1 MQADTCFAVVIFAF
15 LLTIRFVVECA
26 AATIEIFAADT
37 AITVR
42 ENGTTL
48 HTEDWQGGGAV
59 FIDADGIAIAGKNYK
74 KTAKIRAFALL
85 RTPMHRTP
93 TPAAAPFIA
102 GNLWRHLI
110 NMTLARSV
118 GILATFIVDFV
129 DILFISRLDDAHLIA
144 GMGFAAA
151 ALYFI
156 RAVAIALGITTTVL
170 VARAIGSGDRH
181 RAARYAW
188 DTSAF
193 SFLLLTLLAA
203 LAWFAREPIL
213 TALGARGASLHH
225 AADYL
230 AIVLIGLPLLA
241 LGNCGTSTLFALG
254 SARLAMYVSLSAT
267 AAQAV
272 LDPIFIFV
280 CGWGL
285 QGAALASLAAQMVL
299 VVAAWYVVI
308 WRYRLRAPLCLRLL
322 LLNIPAIIAI
332 AVPAVLTNLTS
343 PLATA
348 YAARQMAPFG
358 DDAVAAFAVII
369 RLVPVGFALLFSLSA
384 AVAPIVGQNA
394 GAAPLA
400 HGPAFG
406 RVFEQAG
413 HGGGKGVRIA
423 GGHQQAID
431 AIEHHGGQVAHA
443 GGDHR
448 QFGGQVLVD
457 LQGREIEVVLGRV
470 GCRGNVHLR
479 QQSRNLMCLHGTGEA
494 AVLQQAK
501 GRER

>member
-1 MQADTCFAVVIFAF
+1 
-15 LLTIRFVVECA
+15 
-26 AATIEIFAADT
+26 
-37 AITVR
+37 
-42 ENGTTL
+42 
-48 HTEDWQGGGAV
+48 
-59 FIDADGIAIAGKNYK
+59 
-74 KTAKIRAFALL
+74 
-85 RTPMHRTP
+85 MHRP
-93 TPAAAPFIA
+93 ATPATAPFIA

-170 VARAIGSGDRH
+170 VARAIGSGH

-188 DTSAF
+188 DTSIF
-193 SFLLLTLLAA
+193 SFLLLSLLAA

-213 TALGARGASLHH
+213 AALGARGATLHH
-225 AADYL
+225 AANYL
-230 AIVLIGLPLLA
+230 GIILVGLPLLA

-254 SARLAMYVSLSAT
+254 SARLAMLVSLSAT
-267 AAQAV
+267 VTQAV
-272 LDPIFIFV
+272 LDPILIFA

-285 QGAALASLAAQMVL
+285 QGAALASLAAQIVL

-308 WRYRLRAPLCLRLL
+308 YRYRLRAPLCLRLL
-322 LLNIPAIIAI
+322 LLNIPAILAI

-348 YAARQMAPFG
+348 YAAREMAPFG

-394 GAAPLA
+394 GAARYDRVRQTLTVALQFNWLTVAVIGLSLFLLRDLLPQWFKLDDSA
-400 HGPAFG
+400 AALLRFYCSGASLLFG
-406 RVFEQAG
+406 C
-413 HGGGKGVRIA
+413 KGMIFFINA
-423 GGHQQAID
+423 AYNN
-431 AIEHHGGQVAHA
+431 
-443 GGDHR
+443 
-448 QFGGQVLVD
+448 
-457 LQGREIEVVLGRV
+457 LGRPFYSTASNLA
-470 GCRGNVHLR
+470 GLIFGALPLISLGAWLLGPRGIILGHMAEAILTAPVCWLVVQRLITRLEASHTSPLPR
-479 QQSRNLMCLHGTGEA
+479 QH
-494 AVLQQAK
+494 
-501 GRER
+501 

>member
-1 MQADTCFAVVIFAF
+1 
-15 LLTIRFVVECA
+15 
-26 AATIEIFAADT
+26 
-37 AITVR
+37 
-42 ENGTTL
+42 
-48 HTEDWQGGGAV
+48 
-59 FIDADGIAIAGKNYK
+59 
-74 KTAKIRAFALL
+74 
-85 RTPMHRTP
+85 MHRPP
-93 TPAAAPFIA
+93 TPATAPFIA
-102 GNLWRHLI
+102 GNIWRHLI

-129 DILFISRLDDAHLIA
+129 DILFISHLDDAHLIA

-188 DTSAF
+188 DTSIF
-193 SFLLLTLLAA
+193 SFLLLSLLAA
-203 LAWFAREPIL
+203 LAWFARESIL
-213 TALGARGASLHH
+213 AALGARGATLHY

-230 AIVLIGLPLLA
+230 GIILVGMPLLA

-254 SARLAMYVSLSAT
+254 SARMAMLVSLGAT
-267 AAQAV
+267 VTQAV
-272 LDPIFIFV
+272 LDPILIFA

-285 QGAALASLAAQMVL
+285 QGAALASLAAQIVL

-308 WRYRLRAPLCLRLL
+308 YRYHLRAPLRPRLL
-322 LLNIPAIIAI
+322 ALNIPAIVAI

-394 GAAPLA
+394 GAARYDRVRQTLTVALQFNWLTVAVIGLSLFLLRDALPQWFKLDDNA
-400 HGPAFG
+400 AALLRFYCSGASLLFG
-406 RVFEQAG
+406 F
-413 HGGGKGVRIA
+413 KGMIFFINA
-423 GGHQQAID
+423 AYNN
-431 AIEHHGGQVAHA
+431 
-443 GGDHR
+443 
-448 QFGGQVLVD
+448 
-457 LQGREIEVVLGRV
+457 LGRPFYSTASNLA
-470 GCRGNVHLR
+470 GLMFGALPLISLGAWLLGPRGIILGHMAEAILTAPVCWLVVQR
-479 QQSRNLMCLHGTGEA
+479 LVSRLETASLPRHP
-494 AVLQQAK
+494 
-501 GRER
+501 

>member
-1 MQADTCFAVVIFAF
+1 
-15 LLTIRFVVECA
+15 
-26 AATIEIFAADT
+26 
-37 AITVR
+37 
-42 ENGTTL
+42 
-48 HTEDWQGGGAV
+48 
-59 FIDADGIAIAGKNYK
+59 
-74 KTAKIRAFALL
+74 
-85 RTPMHRTP
+85 MHRTP
-93 TPAAAPFIA
+93 TPATAPFIA

-118 GILATFIVDFV
+118 GILTTFIVDFV

-188 DTSAF
+188 DTSIF
-193 SFLLLTLLAA
+193 SFLLLSLLAA
-203 LAWFAREPIL
+203 LTWFAREPIL
-213 TALGARGASLHH
+213 AALGARGATLHH
-225 AADYL
+225 AANYL
-230 AIVLIGLPLLA
+230 GIILVGMPLLA

-254 SARLAMYVSLSAT
+254 SARMAMLVSLGAT
-267 AAQAV
+267 VTQAV
-272 LDPIFIFV
+272 LDPILIFA

-285 QGAALASLAAQMVL
+285 QGAALASLAAQIVL

-308 WRYRLRAPLCLRLL
+308 YRYHLRAPLRQRLL
-322 LLNIPAIIAI
+322 ALNIPAIVAI

-348 YAARQMAPFG
+348 YAARQMALFG

-394 GAAPLA
+394 GAARYDRVRQTLTAALQFNWLTVAVIGLSLFLLRDTLPQWFKLDDSA
-400 HGPAFG
+400 AALLRFYCSCASLLFG
-406 RVFEQAG
+406 F
-413 HGGGKGVRIA
+413 KGMIFFINA
-423 GGHQQAID
+423 AYNN
-431 AIEHHGGQVAHA
+431 
-443 GGDHR
+443 
-448 QFGGQVLVD
+448 
-457 LQGREIEVVLGRV
+457 LGRPFYSTASNLA
-470 GCRGNVHLR
+470 GLIFGAIPLISLGAWLLGPRGIILGHMAEAILTAPVCWLVVQR
-479 QQSRNLMCLHGTGEA
+479 LVSRLETASLPRHP
-494 AVLQQAK
+494 
-501 GRER
+501 

>member
-1 MQADTCFAVVIFAF
+1 
-15 LLTIRFVVECA
+15 
-26 AATIEIFAADT
+26 
-37 AITVR
+37 
-42 ENGTTL
+42 
-48 HTEDWQGGGAV
+48 
-59 FIDADGIAIAGKNYK
+59 
-74 KTAKIRAFALL
+74 
-85 RTPMHRTP
+85 MHRPP
-93 TPAAAPFIA
+93 TPATAPFIA
-102 GNLWRHLI
+102 GNIWRHLI

-129 DILFISRLDDAHLIA
+129 DILFISHLDDAHLIA
-144 GMGFAAA
+144 AIGFAAA

-188 DTSAF
+188 DTSIF
-193 SFLLLTLLAA
+193 SFLLLSLLAA

-213 TALGARGASLHH
+213 AALGARGATLHY

-230 AIVLIGLPLLA
+230 GIILVGMPLLA

-254 SARLAMYVSLSAT
+254 SARMAMLVSLGAT
-267 AAQAV
+267 VTQAV
-272 LDPIFIFV
+272 LDPILIFA
-280 CGWGL
+280 CGLGL
-285 QGAALASLAAQMVL
+285 QGAALASLAAQIVL

-322 LLNIPAIIAI
+322 LLNIPAIVAI

-369 RLVPVGFALLFSLSA
+369 LLVPVGFALLFSLSA

-394 GAAPLA
+394 GAARYDRVRQTLTVALQFNWLTVAVIGLSLFLLRDALPQWFKLDDNA
-400 HGPAFG
+400 AALLRFYCSGASLLFG
-406 RVFEQAG
+406 F
-413 HGGGKGVRIA
+413 KGMIFFINA
-423 GGHQQAID
+423 SYNN
-431 AIEHHGGQVAHA
+431 
-443 GGDHR
+443 
-448 QFGGQVLVD
+448 
-457 LQGREIEVVLGRV
+457 LGRPFYSTASNLA
-470 GCRGNVHLR
+470 GLIFGALPLISFGAWLLGPRGIILGHMAEAILTAPVCWLVVQRLITRLEASHTSPLPR
-479 QQSRNLMCLHGTGEA
+479 QH
-494 AVLQQAK
+494 
-501 GRER
+501 